1 MCQVC
6 NYNGVTQSDL
16 NRHLKTRTHLL
27 RSRNVCACCGTG
39 FHTRSL
45 SDEHYKSCHLSA
57 NNKNNQDQNSK
68 NPQDSTTALNK
79 PPVPNNRNRVTRLK
93 QFRTPDEKI
102 KNEFYQKLYDMNN
115 LGVSFGEFLQ
125 QSATAA
131 MTIEK

>member
-45 SDEHYKSCHLSA
+45 SDEHYKSCHLS
-57 NNKNNQDQNSK
+57 NNGNNNQDQNSK
-68 NPQDSTTALNK
+68 TQQETPVTNK
-79 PPVPNNRNRVTRLK
+79 APVPNNRNRVTRLK
-93 QFRTPDEKI
+93 QFRAPEDKI
-102 KNEFYQKLYDMNN
+102 KTEFYQKLCDINN
-115 LGVSFGEFLQ
+115 MSVTFGEFLQ

-131 MTIEK
+131 MNMEK

>member
-45 SDEHYKSCHLSA
+45 SDEHYKSCHLNSS
-57 NNKNNQDQNSK
+57 KNSQDQNTS
-68 NPQDSTTALNK
+68 NTPDTVTQNK
-79 PPVPNNRNRVTRLK
+79 PPPAQNNRNRVTRLK
-93 QFRTPDEKI
+93 QFRAPGDKI
-102 KNEFYQKLYDMNN
+102 KNEFYQKLCDMNN
-115 LGVSFGEFLQ
+115 MGMTFGEFLQ

-131 MTIEK
+131 MNIEK